1 MRVRAAAN
9 CSLVPPSRRDAE
21 RSSRWRAPGPPAPP
35 MRDFAHSLPMALL
48 KAREAVMAGF
58 RPDLEAHDLTEQ
70 QWRVLRILTEHP
82 GITMGDLAERAA
94 LLRPSLS
101 RIVGRLEERALIERA
116 QEERDLRRARLTM
129 TMAGRRLRPG
139 DRAPVGAA
147 LPRHRGRLRPG
158 PPGRAAPHARRPGR
172 VRGRRGPGRRCST
185 GRSARCRCEP
195 RRRRR
200 AAAGRRR
207 RPARHRP
214 HRVRRAGRHRPGA
227 GARLLGRP
235 ARLRRV
241 GGGRRTP
248 STSVA
253 TRSSSTTA

>member
-1 MRVRAAAN
+1 
-9 CSLVPPSRRDAE
+9 
-21 RSSRWRAPGPPAPP
+21 

-70 QWRVLRILTEHP
+70 QWRVLRILTEQP

-129 TMAGRRLRPG
+129 TMAGRRLVREIAPRSEQRYRDIEAAYGPDRLAELHRMLDDLVACVDG
-139 DRAPVGAA
+139 DA
-147 LPRHRGRLRPG
+147 LAGVVERGRCSEVPVSS
-158 PPGRAAPHARRPGR
+158 PPDIVAHR
-172 VRGRRGPGRRCST
+172 VRG
-185 GRSARCRCEP
+185 
-195 RRRRR
+195 
-200 AAAGRRR
+200 
-207 RPARHRP
+207 
-214 HRVRRAGRHRPGA
+214 AGRHRPGA
-227 GARLLGRP
+227 GACVLGRP

-241 GGGRRTP
+241 GGGRRTR
-248 STSVA
+248 STSVG

>member
-1 MRVRAAAN
+1 
-9 CSLVPPSRRDAE
+9 
-21 RSSRWRAPGPPAPP
+21 

-82 GITMGDLAERAA
+82 GITMGDLADRAA

-129 TMAGRRLRPG
+129 TMAGRRLVREIAPRSEQRYRDIEAAYG
-139 DRAPVGAA
+139 PDRLAELHRMLDDLVACVDDDALAGVVGRVDQRGAGVSA
-147 LPRHRGRLRPG
+147 LPS
-158 PPGRAAPHARRPGR
+158 AAAAH
-172 VRGRRGPGRRCST
+172 
-185 GRSARCRCEP
+185 
-195 RRRRR
+195 
-200 AAAGRRR
+200 AAGRHR

-241 GGGRRTP
+241 GGGRRRALP
-248 STSVA
+248 PWA